1 MRFSKFKPLVLLII
15 FISAACSKDSE
26 NKKVTEQEPIIHSA
40 HLTDGW
46 YPQNEIALT
55 KTLKEYFTQAKKE
68 FGVVI
73 DPMSVKGLIVPHAG
87 LYYSGLCAAATYQ
100 SLFLPD
106 GEKNDKFKTV
116 IILAPS
122 HTTFINGIALPDY
135 NTYKTVLGEIKIDTN
150 AIKLL
155 SKSEIFTVMK
165 NAHDKEHAI
174 EIQLPFLQQVLNDF
188 KIVPLIVG
196 NLTEENLAKAVQQ
209 LQKIIDDRTL
219 IIVSSDFTHH
229 GQAYDYKPFTRD
241 TLAQVRYLDS
251 AATYLISTYSV
262 PNFDK
267 FLRDTGVTICGA
279 NPIRIL
285 MGLVHLQSLGPVVN
299 TRLACYYTSAQL
311 ANSRYALNRE
321 ILDQAQDDKNSN
333 IINTKKLLEPI
344 EDKLVENSVSYAGLI
359 LTDQKPADLNDKD
372 QFTEFEKK
380 SLLRLVRDKIENE
393 FKPEETKLP
402 DHILYP
408 IITPALQKTCG
419 AFVTLNTKQGNLR
432 GCIGRM
438 ISDLPLFQVVGEM
451 AVACAFYDDRF
462 SRVKKDELDNIVIDI
477 TILTD
482 PQKIENYQYIKI
494 GKDGIVLKKIG
505 SEGQTIASSV
515 FLPQVPPSLGWD
527 LQTTLE
533 QLSQKAGLGKHGW
546 KENCEFEVFQGFE
559 IKEN

>member
-1 MRFSKFKPLVLLII
+1 MRFPKFKSLALLII
-15 FISAACSKDSE
+15 FITAACSKDSA
-26 NKKVTEQEPIIHSA
+26 NKKITEKDPIIHSA

-46 YPQNEIALT
+46 YPQNEITLS

-73 DPMSVKGLIVPHAG
+73 DPMSVRGLIVPHAG
-87 LYYSGLCAAATYQ
+87 MYYSGLCAAATYQ
-100 SLFLPD
+100 SLLLPD

-122 HTTFINGIALPDY
+122 HTTFVNGVALPDY

-209 LQKIIDDRTL
+209 LQKIIDEKTL

-229 GQAYDYKPFTRD
+229 GQTYDYKPFTRD
-241 TLAQVRYLDS
+241 ILAQVKYLDS
-251 AATYLISTYSV
+251 VATYLISTYSV

-311 ANSRYALNRE
+311 TNARNQSAF
-321 ILDQAQDDKNSN
+321 
-333 IINTKKLLEPI
+333 INTKKLLEPV
-344 EDKLVENSVSYAGLI
+344 EDKLIDNSVSYAGLI
-359 LTDQKPADLNDKD
+359 LTDQKKSDLNDKD

-380 SLLRLVRDKIENE
+380 SLLHLVRDKIENE
-393 FKPEETKLP
+393 FKTEETKLP

-408 IITPALQKTCG
+408 IITPALQKPCG
-419 AFVTLNTKQGNLR
+419 TFVTLNTKQGNLR

-438 ISDLPLFQVVGEM
+438 SSDLPLFQVVGEM
-451 AVACAFYDDRF
+451 AVACAFHDDRF
-462 SRVKKDELDNIVIDI
+462 LSLKKDDLDNIIVDI
-477 TILTD
+477 TILTE
-482 PQKIENYQYIKI
+482 PRKVENYQDIKI
-494 GKDGIVLKKIG
+494 GKDGIILKKIG
-505 SEGQTIASSV
+505 SDGQIITSSV

-533 QLSQKAGLGKHGW
+533 HLSQKAGLGKDGW

>member
-1 MRFSKFKPLVLLII
+1 MRFAKFKPLVLLII
-15 FISAACSKDSE
+15 FISAACSKDSDK
-26 NKKVTEQEPIIHSA
+26 NKATEQEPIIHSA

-46 YPQNEIALT
+46 YPQNKINLI
-55 KTLKEYFTQAKKE
+55 KTLKEYFTQAKKD
-68 FGVVI
+68 FNFVI
-73 DPMSVKGLIVPHAG
+73 DPNSVRALIVPHAG
-87 LYYSGLCAAATYQ
+87 MYYSGLCAAATYQ
-100 SLFLPD
+100 SLLQAD
-106 GEKNDKFKTV
+106 EAKNDTLKTV

-122 HTTFINGIALPDY
+122 HTTFINGISLPDY
-135 NTYKTVLGEIKIDTN
+135 NTYQTVLGEIKVDTN

-174 EIQLPFLQQVLNDF
+174 EIQLPFLQEVLNDF

-209 LQKIIDDRTL
+209 LQKIVDDKTL

-229 GQAYDYKPFTRD
+229 GQAYDYKPFARD
-241 TLAQVRYLDS
+241 TLAQIRYLDS
-251 AATYLISTYSV
+251 VATYLISTYSV

-285 MGLVHLQSLGPVVN
+285 MGLIHFQSLGQTIN

-311 ANSRYALNRE
+311 TNARSNSN
-321 ILDQAQDDKNSN
+321 N
-333 IINTKKLLEPI
+333 IINTKKLLAPI
-344 EDKLVENSVSYAGLI
+344 EDKIFDNSVSYVGLMF
-359 LTDQKPADLNDKD
+359 TDQKISDLNDKD
-372 QFTEFEKK
+372 KFTEFEKK

-393 FKPEETKLP
+393 FKPENTKLP

-432 GCIGRM
+432 GCIGRLA
-438 ISDLPLFQVVGEM
+438 SNLPLFQVIGEM
-451 AVACAFYDDRF
+451 AVACAFHDDRF
-462 SRVKKDELDNIVIDI
+462 SPVKKDELDNLVIDI

-482 PQKIENYQYIKI
+482 PQKVENYKDIKI
-494 GKDGIVLKKIG
+494 GKDGIVLKKVG
-505 SEGQTIASSV
+505 NDGQIVTSSV
-515 FLPQVPPSLGWD
+515 FLPQVPPSLGWN

-533 QLSQKAGLGKHGW
+533 NLSQKAGLGKNGW

>member
-1 MRFSKFKPLVLLII
+1 MRFSKFKTLVLLII
-15 FISAACSKDSE
+15 FISAACSKDSD
-26 NKKVTEQEPIIHSA
+26 NKKITEKDPIIHSA

-46 YPQNEIALT
+46 YPQNEITLT
-55 KTLKEYFTQAKKE
+55 RTLKEYFTQAKKE
-68 FGVVI
+68 FGFVI

-87 LYYSGLCAAATYQ
+87 MYYSGLCAAATYQ
-100 SLFLPD
+100 SLLLPN
-106 GEKNDKFKTV
+106 GEKNDKFKNV

-122 HTTFINGIALPDY
+122 HTTFVNGVALPDY
-135 NTYKTVLGEIKIDTN
+135 STYKTVLGEIKIDTN
-150 AIKLL
+150 AIRIL

-165 NAHDKEHAI
+165 EAHDKEHAI
-174 EIQLPFLQQVLNDF
+174 EIQLPFLQEVLNDF

-209 LQKIIDDRTL
+209 LQKIVDDKTL

-251 AATYLISTYSV
+251 VATYLIATHSV

-285 MGLVHLQSLGPVVN
+285 MGLVHLQSLGQTIN

-311 ANSRYALNRE
+311 ANARSGLNRE
-321 ILDQAQDDKNSN
+321 ILDQVQDDKNNN
-333 IINTKKLLEPI
+333 IINTKKLLEPV
-344 EDKLVENSVSYAGLI
+344 EDKLVDNSVSYAGLI
-359 LTDQKPADLNDKD
+359 LTDQKTSDLNDKD
-372 QFTEFEKK
+372 QFTEFEKQ

-438 ISDLPLFQVVGEM
+438 ISDLSLFQVIGEI
-451 AVACAFYDDRF
+451 AVACAFHDDRF
-462 SRVKKDELDNIVIDI
+462 SPVKKDELENIVVDI

-482 PQKIENYQYIKI
+482 PQKVENYQDIKI
-494 GKDGIVLKKIG
+494 GSDGIVLKKIG
-505 SEGQTIASSV
+505 SDGQIIASSV